1 MIKKKNNNNH
11 NNGKRKYDWKHYLK
25 FMFVIVIAGVVAFA
39 VGTFQPNPF
48 AVKRINVGTEN
59 YYIDKI
65 KDLQLREPSFE
76 YETDVQFVKAMHKC
90 IDYLNFTLPV
100 DKRVPY
106 EMITAQAALE
116 SGWGMSRFAKEANN
130 LYGIRVW
137 DKNAKYLLPTG
148 IKKWPGWGVRVF
160 SSKCQSVK
168 EYIRILNEHPAYEEF
183 RELRADQLKFSSTMD
198 SVELVKTLTKF
209 STTDDYAERVA
220 RIIRTVRK
228 LETVVATESNVEVK
242 E

>member
-11 NNGKRKYDWKHYLK
+11 NKGKRKYDWKHYLK
-25 FMFVIVIAGVVAFA
+25 FMLFIVIAAVVAFA

-90 IDYLNFTLPV
+90 IDYLNFTLSI

-198 SVELVKTLTKF
+198 SVELVKTLNKF
-209 STTDDYAERVA
+209 STTDDYAERVT

-228 LETVVATESNVEVK
+228 LETVVATETNIEVK

>member
-11 NNGKRKYDWKHYLK
+11 NKGKRKYDWKHYLQ
-25 FMFVIVIAGVVAFA
+25 FMLFIVIAAVVAFA

-90 IDYLNFTLPV
+90 IDYLNFTLSI

-148 IKKWPGWGVRVF
+148 IKKWPGWGVRIF

-183 RELRADQLKFSSTMD
+183 RKLRADQLKFSSTMD
-198 SVELVKTLTKF
+198 SVELVKTLNKF
-209 STTDDYAERVA
+209 STTDDYAERVT

-228 LETVVATESNVEVK
+228 LETVVATETNIEVK

>member
-1 MIKKKNNNNH
+1 MIKNKLK
-11 NNGKRKYDWKHYLK
+11 KYDWKHYIK
-25 FMFVIVIAGVVAFA
+25 IMFGVVIVGAIAFG
-39 VGTFQPNPF
+39 VGTFEPNPF
-48 AVKRINVGTEN
+48 AKKRIAVETEK
-59 YYIDKI
+59 YYINKI
-65 KDLQLREPSFE
+65 IDLQLREPSFE
-76 YETDVQFVKAMHKC
+76 YETDVQFVRAMQKC
-90 IDYLNFTLPV
+90 IDYINFTLPL

-183 RELRADQLKFSSTMD
+183 RELRKDQLKFSNTMD
-198 SVELVKTLTKF
+198 PIKLVKTLTKF

-220 RIIRTVRK
+220 RIIKMVRK
-228 LETVVATESNVEVK
+228 LETVVATETNVEVK

>member
-1 MIKKKNNNNH
+1 MIKKNNNNIKPKMITKF
-11 NNGKRKYDWKHYLK
+11 NWKHYLK
-25 FMFVIVIAGVVAFA
+25 VMLGIVIVGAIAFA

-48 AVKRINVGTEN
+48 AVKRVALGTEK
-59 YYIDKI
+59 YYINKI
-65 KDLQLREPSFE
+65 IDLQLREPSFE

-90 IDYLNFTLPV
+90 IDYLNFTLPL

-116 SGWGMSRFAKEANN
+116 SGWGMSRFAREGNN

-160 SSKCQSVK
+160 SSKCKSVK

-183 RELRADQLKFSSTMD
+183 RKKRQLMIDKNQQLD
-198 SVELVKTLTKF
+198 SIILIRTLDKF
-209 STTDDYAERVA
+209 STTPDYDKRVIRMIK
-220 RIIRTVRK
+220 RIRK
-228 LETVVATESNVEVK
+228 LEEDNK
-242 E
+242 

>member
-1 MIKKKNNNNH
+1 MIKKNNNNIKLKMITKF
-11 NNGKRKYDWKHYLK
+11 NWKHYLK
-25 FMFVIVIAGVVAFA
+25 VMLGVVIVGAVAFA

-48 AVKRINVGTEN
+48 AVKRVALGTEK
-59 YYIDKI
+59 YYINKI
-65 KDLQLREPSFE
+65 IDLQLREPSFE

-90 IDYLNFTLPV
+90 IDFLNFALPI

-116 SGWGMSRFAKEANN
+116 SGWGMSRFAREANN

-160 SSKCQSVK
+160 SSKCKSVK

-183 RELRADQLKFSSTMD
+183 RKERANQLKFSDTL
-198 SVELVKTLTKF
+198 EPFKLLKTLTKF

-220 RIIRTVRK
+220 RIIKMVRK
-228 LETVVATESNVEVK
+228 LETVVATETNVEVK

>member
-1 MIKKKNNNNH
+1 M
-11 NNGKRKYDWKHYLK
+11 

-183 RELRADQLKFSSTMD
+183 RKLRADQLKFSSTMD

>member
-11 NNGKRKYDWKHYLK
+11 NKGKRKYDWKHYLQ
-25 FMFVIVIAGVVAFA
+25 FMLFIVIAAVVAFA

-90 IDYLNFTLPV
+90 IDYLNFTLLI

-183 RELRADQLKFSSTMD
+183 RKLRADQLKFSSTMD
-198 SVELVKTLTKF
+198 SVELVKTLNKF
-209 STTDDYAERVA
+209 STTDDYAERVT

-228 LETVVATESNVEVK
+228 LETVVATETNIEVK

>member
-11 NNGKRKYDWKHYLK
+11 NKGKRKYDWKHYLQ
-25 FMFVIVIAGVVAFA
+25 FMLFIVIAAVVAFA

-90 IDYLNFTLPV
+90 IDYLNFTLSI

-183 RELRADQLKFSSTMD
+183 RKLRADQLKFSSTMD
-198 SVELVKTLTKF
+198 SVELVKTLNKF
-209 STTDDYAERVA
+209 STTDDYAERVT

-228 LETVVATESNVEVK
+228 LETVVATETNIEVK